1 MKPAPSI
8 RGLIWQC
15 TLLLRTASVLVPKSQ
30 RRDWYREWYAEV
42 WHWAHFLDES
52 GRLNPHSKL
61 ELARHCWGAFA
72 DAAWH
77 RFDQDRFM
85 RGLDEL
91 PRSARFC
98 LTSISACFVLV
109 LLVTGFAATIRSGF
123 KKLPY
128 DQPDRIAALSFHGNF
143 TQYHDGTL
151 FKSVTDWAQRSRT
164 ASAVAGYSFHPASL
178 SGEGRSLA
186 TLSARISPGFFEL
199 LGSKP
204 ALGRLFRY
212 GDETDCANCI
222 VLTYGFWRT
231 QLQSDHAVVGKTFSL
246 DGVEGKVIGVL
257 PEDFT
262 FVFPQASVWALPPA
276 DPKTAN
282 FADETGAILRLAPGV
297 SMVDAVKEFQQFI
310 HKDAASFGYAH
321 SSVDPMESRARQGV
335 KLYLLFTALA
345 LAGGLAL
352 ASTRLA
358 SARTRRLRL
367 GFRSNLRWWSF
378 LTLKSLLLL
387 STCFVVSVELMGR
400 ISVAFTGAIQP
411 LVGPSSTWFFL
422 VTAML
427 ALSWALHDQCRRCRI
442 CLKRLGNEASVGAPS
457 YLLLDWWGTE
467 LVCSDG
473 HGLLHVPE
481 MKSSWLDFD
490 QWVHLDESWKPLFEE
505 DKTVSSR

>member
-1 MKPAPSI
+1 MKPAPQI

-15 TLLLRTASVLVPKSQ
+15 TLLLRAASLLVPKAR

-42 WHWAHFLDES
+42 WHWAHFLHES
-52 GRLNPHSKL
+52 GRLNAYSKM
-61 ELARHCWGAFA
+61 ELARHCWGAFP
-72 DAAWH
+72 DAAWQ
-77 RFDQDRFM
+77 RFDQSRFM
-85 RGLDEL
+85 RRLGDV

-98 LTSISACFVLV
+98 LTSIFLCFVLV

-123 KKLPY
+123 RRLPY
-128 DQPDRIAALSFHGNF
+128 EQPDRIASLSFHGNF
-143 TQYHDGTL
+143 NQYHDGTL
-151 FKSVTDWAQRSRT
+151 FKSVVDWSQRSRT

-178 SGEGRSLA
+178 SGAGRSVA
-186 TLSARISPGFFEL
+186 TLSARVSPGFFDL

-204 ALGRLFRY
+204 AAGRLFHQ
-212 GDETDCANCI
+212 GDEAGCPNCI
-222 VLTYGFWRT
+222 VLTHGFWKS
-231 QLQSDHAVVGKTFSL
+231 QLQGDPAIVGKTLNL
-246 DGVEGKVIGVL
+246 DGVDSKVIGVL
-257 PEDFT
+257 GEDFT
-262 FVFPQASVWALPPA
+262 FVFPEASVWALPPA

-282 FADETGAILRLAPGV
+282 FAEQTGAILRLAPNATV
-297 SMVDAVKEFQQFI
+297 VEAVKEFHQFVD
-310 HKDAASFGYAH
+310 KDAASFGDAKA
-321 SSVDPMESRARQGV
+321 SVDPMESRARQGV

-358 SARTRRLRL
+358 ATRTRRLRL

-378 LTLKSLLLL
+378 LALKSLLLL
-387 STCFVVSVELMGR
+387 SMCFVVAVELTGR
-400 ISVAFTGAIQP
+400 ISIAFTGAIQP

-422 VTAML
+422 VTGML
-427 ALSWALHDQCRRCRI
+427 ALSWALHDQSRRCRI

-481 MKSSWLDFD
+481 MQSSWLAFD

-505 DKTVSSR
+505 DKPVGTR